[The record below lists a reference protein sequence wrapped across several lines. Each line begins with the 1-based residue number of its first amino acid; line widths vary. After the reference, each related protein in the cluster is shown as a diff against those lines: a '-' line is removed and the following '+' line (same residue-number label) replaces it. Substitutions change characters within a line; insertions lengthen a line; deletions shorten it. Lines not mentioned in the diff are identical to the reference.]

1 MIVASVSTALRASAA
16 ALAFFFTLTP
26 AALARDAAAGR
37 EKAAQC
43 AVCHGPQGLSITPDA
58 PNLAGQ
64 PAQYLGTQLRAYRS
78 GARRH
83 EVMAVIA
90 KPLSDDDIDNLSAW
104 FSSQKI
110 VLQAN
115 P

>member
-1 MIVASVSTALRASAA
+1 MIVASVLKASAA
-16 ALAFFFTLTP
+16 ALALAFTLAP

-37 EKAAQC
+37 EKAGPC
-43 AVCHGPQGLSITPDA
+43 AVCHGPQGLSIAPDA
-58 PNLAGQ
+58 PHLAGQ
-64 PAQYLGTQLRAYRS
+64 PALYLSTQLRAYRS

-90 KPLSDDDIDNLSAW
+90 KPLSDDDIDNLAAW
-104 FSSQKI
+104 YASLRIAIQP
-110 VLQAN
+110 A

>member
-1 MIVASVSTALRASAA
+1 MIVSSVSTASRASAA
-16 ALAFFFTLTP
+16 ALALSFTFAP

-64 PAQYLGTQLRAYRS
+64 PALYLGTQLRAYRS
-78 GARRH
+78 GVRRH

-110 VLQAN
+110 VLQTN